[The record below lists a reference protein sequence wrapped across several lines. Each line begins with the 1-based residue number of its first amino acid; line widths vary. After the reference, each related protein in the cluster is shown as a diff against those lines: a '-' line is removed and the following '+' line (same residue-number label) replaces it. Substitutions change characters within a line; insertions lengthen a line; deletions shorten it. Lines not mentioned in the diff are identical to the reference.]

1 MRKLILSFLVLGMT
15 GASFAKNVET
25 DSVQTYVRSSLYTII
40 LDNKGLMDDNKA
52 EIIKNTFFEN
62 PLPDKYNDHN
72 LDVQFRTFNPSEYG
86 LTDEELA
93 EHDLGKKKKKKGGFM
108 KKMTGDTSESSSQE
122 ESFDFN
128 NPKVLPYVF
137 GKYFDNE
144 QIANQL
150 VAKWFNSHEEI
161 NEETG
166 SFFDMELIKEKGLYN
181 ASEMDKE
188 LAAKSVRGISMLADA
203 GENLIKN
210 TFVVGIRFNYVDK
223 EEVAGEV
230 AGAAK
235 ALTGLLGKNA
245 QLAGAAVEAV
255 SGVVGRGYVIKATA
269 FLFQLDWNDEV
280 ANNFYKNHYMTK
292 DFNSFMT
299 ADNFK
304 LNYIGSVSKWAD
316 IQSTVFS
323 KKTDDELVARASIRA
338 TDAVIAKL
346 QREFEV
352 FRAKTPIL
360 TTEPEITAQIG
371 LKEGL
376 EGGDKFE
383 VLEKVVDPKTNLTSY
398 KRVTVLKVDKHNI
411 WDNRYAANEE
421 KEEVAEEK
429 KEDIAKVEKNATVFK
444 GSKGK
449 IYPGMLIRQID

>member
-1 MRKLILSFLVLGMT
+1 
-15 GASFAKNVET
+15 
-25 DSVQTYVRSSLYTII
+25 
-40 LDNKGLMDDNKA
+40 
-52 EIIKNTFFEN
+52 
-62 PLPDKYNDHN
+62 
-72 LDVQFRTFNPSEYG
+72 
-86 LTDEELA
+86 
-93 EHDLGKKKKKKGGFM
+93 
-108 KKMTGDTSESSSQE
+108 
-122 ESFDFN
+122 
-128 NPKVLPYVF
+128 
-137 GKYFDNE
+137 
-144 QIANQL
+144 
-150 VAKWFNSHEEI
+150 
-161 NEETG
+161 
-166 SFFDMELIKEKGLYN
+166 
-181 ASEMDKE
+181 
-188 LAAKSVRGISMLADA
+188 
-203 GENLIKN
+203 
-210 TFVVGIRFNYVDK
+210 
-223 EEVAGEV
+223 
-230 AGAAK
+230 
-235 ALTGLLGKNA
+235 
-245 QLAGAAVEAV
+245 
-255 SGVVGRGYVIKATA
+255 
-269 FLFQLDWNDEV
+269 
-280 ANNFYKNHYMTK
+280 MTK

-421 KEEVAEEK
+421 K
-429 KEDIAKVEKNATVFK
+429 NK
-444 GSKGK
+444 GC
-449 IYPGMLIRQID
+449 